1 MAEQYIKFEKMDGVG
16 IITLD
21 RPEARNALTIEM
33 VAEIGEAIEACKRPD
48 VRAVLLTGTGGAFCS
63 GADVKN
69 FVETLSTSG
78 PEGLADHIRTLAD
91 SLHTKVVLGFR
102 RLEKPV
108 VAGINGV
115 AAGAGFSLILGCDL
129 RVAANGARFLMA
141 YANIGAS
148 ADGGSTYLLPRLV
161 GSGRAM
167 EIYLASQPIGAQ
179 AALEMG
185 LVNQVVPDEELHRH
199 AMETAVR
206 LAQGPTVAYGRVKA
220 MFDQSWDLDI
230 TAQLETETKAIAESG
245 LTSDFQEGIKAFTE
259 RRQARFEGK

>member
-1 MAEQYIKFEKMDGVG
+1 MADKHIKFEKMDGVG

-21 RPEARNALTIEM
+21 RAEARNALTPEM
-33 VAEIGEAIEACKRPD
+33 IDEFGEAIEACKRPD

-69 FVETLSTSG
+69 MVETLEAGG
-78 PEGLADHIRTLAD
+78 PQGLHEHIHTLAEV
-91 SLHTKVVLGFR
+91 LHNKVVLGLR

-108 VAGINGV
+108 VAAINGV
-115 AAGAGFSLILGCDL
+115 AAGAGFSLTLGCDL
-129 RVAANGARFLMA
+129 RVAASSARFLMA
-141 YANIGAS
+141 YANIGAT

-167 EIYLASQPIGAQ
+167 EIYLASQPISAQ
-179 AALEMG
+179 AAQEMG

-206 LAQGPTVAYGRVKA
+206 LANGPTLAYGRVKA
-220 MFDQSWDLDI
+220 LFDGSWDADLPTQLD
-230 TAQLETETKAIAESG
+230 AETEALATSS
-245 LTSDFQEGIKAFTE
+245 LTVDFQEGIKAFTE